1 MMVRK
6 KIVPLLAAAAA
17 ASLALGLAACAG
29 GAQTTGVRKE
39 FTDSMYTETA
49 TSWRE
54 QALIAR
60 GYTYTGEG
68 ITLDGK
74 LDEEKWDQVYP
85 LTYTSVGV
93 TVSVYVVFGTDGFY
107 VGYEIGDTEAYFQDD
122 RASENNS
129 SIEIYFSP
137 VTTATLDSTVLQ
149 IRMEPN
155 ADITYYRALGQTEA
169 QLSYPWTAGYLPVYG
184 LSRAENGW
192 DVDEETGEWTT
203 DGALQY
209 EMFIGWDALSLD
221 SAPESVKLY
230 PCYNYINSASE
241 DATRVSQVWPQG
253 RYNQPMDY
261 YVFDAEGYRNNDSR
275 LASLYG
281 DAMLLGDA
289 GNGLAKSSAWDFSA
303 VEDGIVSSTENAR
316 GSQYVYVKDAADAMY
331 LFTAEAYFIDDVNDS
346 GARMGIVMGRRN
358 SGKTDINMY
367 TETFSVAVQGSNA
380 GKYQLT
386 KKVGDDEGGKFVS
399 WESTALTAFT
409 GNNGLSPDTPVQMTI
424 VKRGEM
430 FFYFI
435 NGTYLGSILE
445 AGFSGSC
452 AVGLYT
458 LGAQAVFS
466 EIRYETDE
474 AAIESYLEDADIRLI
489 SVTANAGG
497 SFTGTVGGEEF
508 RSSQTAFVG
517 SKDIMLSITPN
528 IDAARTYVISSVT
541 VNGEETEL
549 SADGTLELIG
559 CDESVEIVIEFVP
572 VSQGAAI
579 TFAGANAQVTIAQQ
593 DGVNRYTLDVAD
605 GLTVRLGDGT
615 WVISSEEGD
624 SVTVVVKD
632 GEIVEG
638 DSVIEIG

>member
-1 MMVRK
+1 
-6 KIVPLLAAAAA
+6 
-17 ASLALGLAACAG
+17 
-29 GAQTTGVRKE
+29 
-39 FTDSMYTETA
+39 
-49 TSWRE
+49 
-54 QALIAR
+54 
-60 GYTYTGEG
+60 
-68 ITLDGK
+68 
-74 LDEEKWDQVYP
+74 
-85 LTYTSVGV
+85 
-93 TVSVYVVFGTDGFY
+93 
-107 VGYEIGDTEAYFQDD
+107 
-122 RASENNS
+122 
-129 SIEIYFSP
+129 
-137 VTTATLDSTVLQ
+137 
-149 IRMEPN
+149 
-155 ADITYYRALGQTEA
+155 
-169 QLSYPWTAGYLPVYG
+169 
-184 LSRAENGW
+184 
-192 DVDEETGEWTT
+192 
-203 DGALQY
+203 
-209 EMFIGWDALSLD
+209 
-221 SAPESVKLY
+221 
-230 PCYNYINSASE
+230 
-241 DATRVSQVWPQG
+241 
-253 RYNQPMDY
+253 
-261 YVFDAEGYRNNDSR
+261 
-275 LASLYG
+275 
-281 DAMLLGDA
+281 MLLGDA

-435 NGTYLGSILE
+435 NGTFLGSILE

-517 SKDIMLSITPN
+517 SADILLSITPN

-572 VSQGAAI
+572 VSQGAVI

-615 WVISSEEGD
+615 WVISSEGGD

-638 DSVIEIG
+638 DSVIEIR